1 MDFDEV
7 MITHDSPSEY
17 DSESEAEAEEEQP
30 EQQQNVEEMNSND
43 NLREL
48 HNLHDEAVH
57 MIEHGIQP
65 TEGWYDERYKNIYTY
80 SLLNWDDMTRR
91 FKNKDT
97 IVYEMCIKTKQYIQD
112 ILESYSGKPDF
123 DFSVYYTILCNIIN
137 LWRYYCEKYIGAERD
152 DDIVD
157 IIEGMTFL

>member
-7 MITHDSPSEY
+7 MMSHDSPAEY
-17 DSESEAEAEEEQP
+17 DSGDSDTEIETEQH
-30 EQQQNVEEMNSND
+30 QNVEEMNSND

-48 HNLHDEAVH
+48 HELHDEAVH
-57 MIEHGIQP
+57 MIEHGIKP

-80 SLLNWDDMTRR
+80 SQLNWDDMAQR

-97 IVYEMCIKTKQYIQD
+97 VIYNTCIHTKQYIQD
-112 ILESYSGKPDF
+112 ILDSYSGKPDF
-123 DFSVYYTILCNIIN
+123 DFSIYYTILCNIIN

-152 DDIVD
+152 EDIVD
-157 IIEGMTFL
+157 IIEGMAFL